1 MPIHPTSR
9 DLYRGIQT
17 LKERHG
23 ASTRSLE
30 AFLLAL
36 WSRVRVLRD
45 RPSLSVAELLALLDG
60 AWTEPVPS
68 FDDAWRALPGEM
80 EERGGFAGWEDVIL
94 RQIRDLREMAETG
107 AWENEYRYFG
117 MDAPS
122 GARWYNFDPF
132 SYLEGAAAGTFGG
145 WAPEDG
151 TRVMVPGPVALPGGD
166 GAITAVDP
174 SDLHDPIEE
183 IREIAWPALT
193 RFLENGQWYE

>member
-1 MPIHPTSR
+1 MPIQPTNR
-9 DLYRGIQT
+9 DLYRGIQA

-36 WSRVRVLRD
+36 WDLARTLRD
-45 RPSLSVAELLALLDG
+45 RPSLSVDDLLALLEG
-60 AWTEPVPS
+60 AWTEPAPP
-68 FDDAWRALPGEM
+68 FDHAWRALASDV
-80 EERGGFAGWEDVIL
+80 EERGGFTGWEAVIL
-94 RQIRDLREMAETG
+94 RQIRDLREMAETS
-107 AWENEYRYFG
+107 ALKNEHRYFG

-122 GARWYNFDPF
+122 GARWYNFDPS

-151 TRVMVPGPVALPGGD
+151 TRVMVPGPVAVLGGD
-166 GAITAVDP
+166 GELTAVDP
-174 SDLHDPIEE
+174 SNLHDPIQE
-183 IREIAWPALT
+183 IPEIAWPALI